1 MWLLFIELLVPWLVM
16 GGVAVLA
23 SEAGVSDLGII
34 VLSLSAAV
42 GVTFLVREFEK
53 RRRRFGVH

>member
-23 SEAGVSDLGII
+23 SGAGVSGLGII

-42 GVTFLVREFEK
+42 GVTFLVREFE
-53 RRRRFGVH
+53 RRRRRIGAR